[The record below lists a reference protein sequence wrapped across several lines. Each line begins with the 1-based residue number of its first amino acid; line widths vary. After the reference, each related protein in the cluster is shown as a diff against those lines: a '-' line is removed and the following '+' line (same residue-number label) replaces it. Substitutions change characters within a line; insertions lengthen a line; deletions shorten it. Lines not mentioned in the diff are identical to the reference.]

1 MFKTIFV
8 YSKKD
13 TQQKRQ
19 STKWEKTIA
28 NHISDKR
35 LISIQR
41 ILNLCII
48 YLLLSISLIYILIY
62 IDILTSIY

>member
-35 LISIQR
+35 LISI
-41 ILNLCII
+41 
-48 YLLLSISLIYILIY
+48 
-62 IDILTSIY
+62 